1 VSYAASGGSLAM
13 LEALAQFPA
22 VDFNFPDKE
31 GNAPLHF
38 AAQAGKLLFGARL
51 FSSAK
56 TLCMKIASGEYC
68 QPADVMNHKPIAKV
82 HSKRKSCKILIF
94 TLFQYS

>member
-1 VSYAASGGSLAM
+1 MKEKAFQKLKKYNFILFAVTLSDPVAYFWFQTAVSYIASGGSLAM

-38 AAQAGKLLFGARL
+38 AAQAGKLLFGALL
-51 FSSAK
+51 FSCEQK
-56 TLCMKIASGEYC
+56 YFVWK
-68 QPADVMNHKPIAKV
+68 
-82 HSKRKSCKILIF
+82 
-94 TLFQYS
+94 

>member
-1 VSYAASGGSLAM
+1 VSYVASGGSLAM

-38 AAQAGKLLFGARL
+38 AAQAGKPAVRRTSILSLCQNTLYENSPRRVIL
-51 FSSAK
+51 SASRRDESQTDRQTK
-56 TLCMKIASGEYC
+56 
-68 QPADVMNHKPIAKV
+68 H
-82 HSKRKSCKILIF
+82 
-94 TLFQYS
+94 